1 VCAGNPITSQ
11 RITDVILGAFQS
23 VAASQGCCNIISFG
37 MGGRDA
43 SGKETPGFGGKLGLI
58 FPYRGIADL
67 PISGRDNLWWEW
79 SRANLAWHFRRT
91 RE

>member
-1 VCAGNPITSQ
+1 VIIPEGTLLNPSGYAAVCAGNPITSQ

-43 SGKETPGFGGKLGLI
+43 SGKETPGFGGKLSLCV
-58 FPYRGIADL
+58 
-67 PISGRDNLWWEW
+67 ISIEVLLLT
-79 SRANLAWHFRRT
+79 A
-91 RE
+91 